1 VFILEDF
8 FAAIG
13 DFLYS
18 LFDSLLTNS
27 SIKSRKKQEKKL
39 GESKNFKVYRTKTEQ
54 IFFLIFMLAI
64 LTVIVFI
71 AFLPDI
77 ALTSLLITE
86 GIIAVFALLLLLGYL
101 NAKFNYYV
109 ISEENIVHHR
119 LFGKNN
125 TIEYSDI
132 FYIVY
137 TVKGNSLAA
146 YNKYGTRLFYLE
158 NTQIG
163 IERLTDILE
172 EKGIR
177 HENSELITE
186 EIKKSDEYQLKQRK
200 NSRIVKIILA
210 IIALSIIAIILFSIW
225 AENHGI

>member
-54 IFFLIFMLAI
+54 IFFLIFLLVALIGMAL
-64 LTVIVFI
+64 I
-71 AFLPDI
+71 AFFWDI
-77 ALTSLLITE
+77 PLRALLLIE
-86 GIIAVFALLLLLGYL
+86 GIIAVVSLLPLFGYL
-101 NAKFNYYV
+101 NCKFNYYV
-109 ISEENIVHHR
+109 VSEENIVHHS
-119 LFGKNN
+119 LFGKNK

-132 FYIVY
+132 FYILY
-137 TVKGNSLAA
+137 RNKGDFLTA
-146 YNKYGTRLFYLE
+146 YNKYGTILFHLE
-158 NTQIG
+158 SSHIG

-177 HENSELITE
+177 RESTEILTEEMKNSE
-186 EIKKSDEYQLKQRK
+186 EYRLRQRK
-200 NSRIVKIILA
+200 DSLIIKISVAVFIAFWVSLILM
-210 IIALSIIAIILFSIW
+210 LVL
-225 AENHGI
+225 